1 MKMAVVLLAS
11 VGVAAAVAVLV
22 KREPLDVPASASVAP
37 AAPSAPAVAAAS
49 DAIGGQV
56 REAFDVAEYTYLRL
70 QRTDGAELWAA
81 VTKAPVA
88 VGSTVTIANAARMT
102 NFHSA
107 SLKRTFDVIYFGN
120 LESASAHAARSLP
133 PGHPEI
139 AGHAMPGHGAPAVA
153 APPPVAVAPASGANG
168 RTIAALFAERAS
180 LAGQKVRV
188 QGQVFKST
196 PVQGVSY
203 VRLRDG
209 SSTDSASSELVV
221 SSRDAAKVGEVVT
234 FEGTVGLDVD
244 VGIGTKYPVMLQE
257 AKRAQP

>member
-1 MKMAVVLLAS
+1 MKMMVVLLTS
-11 VGVAAAVAVLV
+11 VSVAAAVAVLV
-22 KREPLDVPASASVAP
+22 KREPVDAPASSSTAP
-37 AAPSAPAVAAAS
+37 AAPSAPAAADG

-70 QRTDGAELWAA
+70 QRADGAELWAA
-81 VTKAPVA
+81 VTKAPVT
-88 VGSTVTIANAARMT
+88 VGSTVAIANAARMT

-120 LESASAHAARSLP
+120 LEGASAHSARTLP

-139 AGHAMPGHGAPAVA
+139 AGHAMPGHGAAAMA
-153 APPPVAVAPASGANG
+153 APPPVAVAPASGANA

-196 PVQGVSY
+196 PVQGLSY

-209 SSTDSASSELVV
+209 SSTDAASSELVV